1 METIIEVYSD
11 RIYGRPLFYPYN
23 ELAKQLVDLLGKET
37 LSPVN
42 LQKLKAMGFTVE
54 DLTFSPDQS

>member
-1 METIIEVYSD
+1 METVIEVYSD

-23 ELAKQLVDLLGKET
+23 DVAKQLVDLLGKET

-42 LQKLKAMGFTVE
+42 LEKLEAMGFTVKN
-54 DLTFSPDQS
+54 LTFSPDQS